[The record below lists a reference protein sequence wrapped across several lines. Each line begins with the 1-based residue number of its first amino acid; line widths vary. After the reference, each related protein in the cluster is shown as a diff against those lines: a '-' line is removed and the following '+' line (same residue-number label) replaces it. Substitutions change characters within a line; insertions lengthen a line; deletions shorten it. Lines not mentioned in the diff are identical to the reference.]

1 MMPNV
6 ASELHG
12 TAESRVRSA
21 GQRYTEQRRRLV
33 DILSRAGSPQ
43 TITEI
48 LRGRRDLAQSSVY
61 RNLAVLEQAGV
72 VHRVHADDEFARF
85 ELTESL
91 TGHHHHLICSTCGR
105 VEDVA
110 VPKSFER
117 TMNRTI
123 DQLAAGA
130 GFATVSH
137 RLDLFGRCRNC
148 ASGSAASDAGAA
160 SG

>member
-1 MMPNV
+1 MPGV
-6 ASELHG
+6 TSELHA
-12 TAESRVRSA
+12 TAESRVRST
-21 GQRYTEQRRRLV
+21 GRRYTGQRRRLV

-43 TITEI
+43 TIADI

-61 RNLAVLEQAGV
+61 RNLAVLERAGV
-72 VHRVHADDEFARF
+72 VNRVFADDEFARF

-91 TGHHHHLICSTCGR
+91 TGHHHHLICSNCGR

-110 VPKSFER
+110 MPKSFER
-117 TMNRTI
+117 ALNRTI
-123 DQLAAGA
+123 DGLAEDA

-148 ASGSAASDAGAA
+148 VGRSAGAVEA
-160 SG
+160 VSGG